1 MSYCVKISKD
11 ELAKYQNLGYKD
23 GFIQGAVSLYLEKH
37 PEAGGKLPTAEQ
49 LNEFIDNNKYGLN
62 SLSFYS
68 NREGETEDVGDFRS
82 PFNPFKDAK
91 ITIKIG
97 EENLTANNIE
107 HAFLL
112 DFVHNLVVKRVK
124 GAKAFF
130 DSIKNKTVEEVTAEA
145 LEEVFKENIGDKSLL
160 KWFEEKPEL
169 VRQSMF
175 KATATALVVNKRAK
189 DIFLNKANSELNME
203 ITFGAAI
210 YMPEVLRKAYS
221 DVVSDAIRNTALKEF
236 KERSAEEKRALEANI
251 DLEERSA
258 IERTFTPLQRESREN
273 YIASRVITLGK
284 IDAENEGKTFI
295 QVVQSKGMDHYLDEV
310 KEDIRLHSIGE
321 GFYSPEAYAISKLYN
336 LGYNN
341 APRKSGGTM
350 GIIEELQLFSETL
363 AEHNMSLQAEHYG
376 LILDDLVVDE
386 ALKAD
391 LLNTGKYR
399 KEEFGKILKHFNEL
413 KMGIKMPLLKREN
426 IRLSSKFESA
436 EDVTDDIE
444 ERSFDFSANEG
455 YAIDSVMKRIRKMLN
470 QLPVMNGD
478 ELVLDDLGETQYL
491 IDTYTYSIIQNAL
504 QGTRSYE
511 AMRARLEKLS
521 MKYPWVKALTNKLD
535 KPANYKPEGVIDEYD
550 SLHNEFFASFF
561 RSRTYYE
568 IKKDVLVKEDNPFL
582 PDTVELKT
590 FGINDDRLSY
600 INYSEW
606 SSTYMQGI
614 VLDREHSIYDTA
626 GNIHRDK
633 YEAYKEFVKKLHDR
647 IKYNNSDYAEW
658 ENEFLNNEKTQNDIR
673 IMLKAIG
680 IAPEGGNI
688 FDYETNP
695 ALAENMKKSYRKPIA
710 KLLTDIFDKVFAYT
724 NEVDN
729 YLKLQKDKSN
739 VVEVNLFNQFKLNY
753 YKIGK
758 LIQSSND
765 DTFLRGTFRNNG
777 KMYNSY
783 TTPTYLQILM
793 DKLSGVEV
801 EDYDAMIQ
809 EEFLKDKFFK
819 YNYVIQQLARKP
831 EDGGLESRELIDY
844 KEILIFRDKEF
855 KDWTEEDKYIMQL
868 DEFKKDKT
876 SAWYRI
882 PLAGEIKRAGYYRF
896 EKILDIEKLKDLFA
910 NLAKQELERIKETKR
925 WKEESKK
932 TYIAPVTGIL
942 KSGEKFLYLPALN
955 TIKIEDKT
963 LLESL
968 EAGVTGTEAFDEK
981 EILSK
986 FVNKALG
993 DIVSSEMDKIKSYN
1007 KIEDSDSDLVF
1018 FILNDLY
1025 FRTQFSQFTAGDLAN
1040 FKDIIDFQKRYKQ
1053 TMSSTTRLNSGN
1065 DVQKT
1070 LYISDEV
1077 LASTILPEI
1086 SAIVK
1091 ERVKSKELT
1100 QEEGDIIINSFKNIN
1115 ATDGQAYRTIDG
1127 YKYIMEKTGQWTNE
1141 MEEFKKKLDEAFESD
1156 SDVHIS
1162 YTEAQNF
1169 FFNAIKPLVY
1179 GSSMVDTGMINTET
1193 GEKIYKRINHQHKN
1207 SEVLMLAINSFAT
1220 TSPTLRALTKF
1231 ARRNDVGIHVFE
1243 FASAVKVGS
1252 QGVVN
1257 LLEKDIAGQTI
1268 TINELDS
1275 EGNEAPKEYTFA
1287 KDAKPS
1293 DARETI
1299 ANLLEEGKITKEEF
1313 QRLHKV
1319 INNTTEEEITTKLE
1333 SATRIPGSEDLNPSV
1348 VHEIPYSSYGFQVNT
1363 PEHYYDAETLI
1374 GTQFRKLI
1382 TSNID
1387 PSNTYEV
1394 KTLNT
1399 EGMETTLKMNGE
1411 TFMRT
1416 INGKIIENVYDKY
1429 EEVKE
1434 IFEDPLKLEAIIQS
1448 EISSNPRYGTEVA
1461 KFFKLINDGTIENPR
1476 LKFEMALEDPQ
1487 NSKIIEAIFSGIAK
1501 NRINKMKT
1509 QGGSLIQMSNFTLSD
1524 KLQVK
1529 MKPDGKS
1536 IDYIPAYVPIYSK
1549 KLLEFYSDKNGNVDI
1564 KKMEKEAPELL
1575 EMIGYRIPTES
1586 KHSMLPIRIVGFLP
1600 NFNGTSIV
1608 LPADVTT
1615 ITGSDFDI
1623 DKLYIMRPYLDVE
1636 KTETNKVNKNGNPV
1650 IRRKLRKKAYTD
1662 GGRFL
1667 EGSTPKENY
1676 AMRNNFLFDS
1686 YMAILKSEHSTA
1698 EIFDPSGFD
1707 SLNAEAKESFLS
1719 SFPYDELYSMVEKS
1733 GVLAEMSK
1741 EIELTSDDIANKAII
1756 LNNLNPDRVERI
1768 IKAYESSNTPFL
1780 SSTMHYFETQNV
1792 VGLDLVGISANANT
1806 FMAVAQQI
1814 KHELQLKEPIV
1825 YDGNTYK
1832 GYGEIYSPTGKLI
1845 QRTVGQF
1852 VIAAVDNV
1860 KSPALAYMKADVGN
1874 LGSIIAGVALGIPTK
1889 DLAIMSN
1896 LGMFSTKRTLN
1907 RGKSLNHYMKVLNEI
1922 VGVGDVEPLKVPI
1935 TQERLNHLKAMLPDV
1950 KATIDK
1956 AMEGRRNYAEAAQI
1970 LLQTFN
1976 KTNSDEFIKLRD
1988 SINAMIKLETQLLDL
2003 GDAFKRI
2010 IGVTK
2015 LDTFRGAVG
2024 PTAADTLIKYLQ
2036 VKDDVAYLTSEFSP
2050 IAVSPAFLN
2059 TNTREYSRAEIRDA
2073 LINGGS
2079 HFYKAFFHFG
2089 MEASFDYMSQ
2099 HFNVLN
2105 PNFLPIIDRLRSLG
2119 MAVNVKNINLAYE
2132 HFMLYHLQGTSIMN
2146 DTLNDIMLN
2155 DIPLQFV
2162 QLQEKY
2168 KELSSFLLFKT
2179 MRRFQNGQIAT
2190 LDFVNANELEAQ
2202 RRDQFTREWEYLL
2215 DIGEKDPSKMDIS
2228 KFAMDLYRYGIYRG
2242 NIGYKAKGIN
2252 HLAPARLKRAFTDYY
2267 KVVGNMREIVDSIGN
2282 NGDERFVRQFI
2293 ANTGILY
2300 ENPRNHRFTKTSLI
2314 KALENT
2320 KWYIMNIGNDT
2331 TKELGDE
2338 FTLVTDGTTPDGA
2351 LLIDSETYIMTSSL
2365 GNSFVYTKLPRYH
2378 FNSPFVRYSRI
2389 EDYPSELLNKGEF
2402 RNQTLENIAAIAE
2415 ATESK
2420 TGGTEYETKEY
2431 GLNAVQ
2437 ASGALGIDLTDN
2449 GLTPGKNTEGEI
2461 AQAAVKEAQGNDNR
2475 DAKNEKP
2482 CLTVSKK

>member
-1 MSYCVKISKD
+1 M
-11 ELAKYQNLGYKD
+11 
-23 GFIQGAVSLYLEKH
+23 
-37 PEAGGKLPTAEQ
+37 
-49 LNEFIDNNKYGLN
+49 
-62 SLSFYS
+62 
-68 NREGETEDVGDFRS
+68 
-82 PFNPFKDAK
+82 
-91 ITIKIG
+91 
-97 EENLTANNIE
+97 
-107 HAFLL
+107 
-112 DFVHNLVVKRVK
+112 
-124 GAKAFF
+124 
-130 DSIKNKTVEEVTAEA
+130 
-145 LEEVFKENIGDKSLL
+145 
-160 KWFEEKPEL
+160 
-169 VRQSMF
+169 
-175 KATATALVVNKRAK
+175 
-189 DIFLNKANSELNME
+189 
-203 ITFGAAI
+203 
-210 YMPEVLRKAYS
+210 
-221 DVVSDAIRNTALKEF
+221 
-236 KERSAEEKRALEANI
+236 
-251 DLEERSA
+251 
-258 IERTFTPLQRESREN
+258 
-273 YIASRVITLGK
+273 
-284 IDAENEGKTFI
+284 
-295 QVVQSKGMDHYLDEV
+295 
-310 KEDIRLHSIGE
+310 
-321 GFYSPEAYAISKLYN
+321 
-336 LGYNN
+336 
-341 APRKSGGTM
+341 
-350 GIIEELQLFSETL
+350 
-363 AEHNMSLQAEHYG
+363 
-376 LILDDLVVDE
+376 
-386 ALKAD
+386 
-391 LLNTGKYR
+391 
-399 KEEFGKILKHFNEL
+399 
-413 KMGIKMPLLKREN
+413 
-426 IRLSSKFESA
+426 
-436 EDVTDDIE
+436 
-444 ERSFDFSANEG
+444 
-455 YAIDSVMKRIRKMLN
+455 
-470 QLPVMNGD
+470 
-478 ELVLDDLGETQYL
+478 
-491 IDTYTYSIIQNAL
+491 
-504 QGTRSYE
+504 
-511 AMRARLEKLS
+511 
-521 MKYPWVKALTNKLD
+521 
-535 KPANYKPEGVIDEYD
+535 
-550 SLHNEFFASFF
+550 
-561 RSRTYYE
+561 
-568 IKKDVLVKEDNPFL
+568 
-582 PDTVELKT
+582 
-590 FGINDDRLSY
+590 
-600 INYSEW
+600 
-606 SSTYMQGI
+606 
-614 VLDREHSIYDTA
+614 
-626 GNIHRDK
+626 
-633 YEAYKEFVKKLHDR
+633 
-647 IKYNNSDYAEW
+647 
-658 ENEFLNNEKTQNDIR
+658 
-673 IMLKAIG
+673 
-680 IAPEGGNI
+680 
-688 FDYETNP
+688 
-695 ALAENMKKSYRKPIA
+695 
-710 KLLTDIFDKVFAYT
+710 
-724 NEVDN
+724 
-729 YLKLQKDKSN
+729 
-739 VVEVNLFNQFKLNY
+739 
-753 YKIGK
+753 
-758 LIQSSND
+758 
-765 DTFLRGTFRNNG
+765 RGTFRNNG

-809 EEFLKDKFFK
+809 EEFLKDGFFK

-831 EDGGLESRELIDY
+831 EEGGLESRELIDY

-868 DEFKKDKT
+868 DEFKRDKT

-896 EKILDIEKLKDLFA
+896 EKILDIEKLKGLFV

-981 EILSK
+981 EILYK

-993 DIVSSEMDKIKSYN
+993 DIVSSEMDKIKSY
-1007 KIEDSDSDLVF
+1007 EVDDSDSDLVF

-1231 ARRNDVGIHVFE
+1231 ARRSDVGIHVFE

-1275 EGNEAPKEYTFA
+1275 KGNEAPKEYTFA
-1287 KDAKPS
+1287 EDAKPS
-1293 DARETI
+1293 VARETI

-1319 INNTTEEEITTKLE
+1319 INNTTEKEITTKLE
-1333 SATRIPGSEDLNPSV
+1333 SAIRIPGSDALNPSV

-1448 EISSNPRYGTEVA
+1448 EIGSNPRYGTEVA
-1461 KFFKLINDGTIENPR
+1461 KFFKLINDGTIENPH

-1524 KLQVK
+1524 KLQVQ
-1529 MKPDGKS
+1529 MNPDGKS
-1536 IDYIPAYVPIYSK
+1536 IDYIPAYVPVYSK
-1549 KLLEFYSDKNGNVDI
+1549 KLLEFYSDKDGNVDI

-1636 KTETNKVNKNGNPV
+1636 KTETDKVDKNGNRV

-1662 GGRFL
+1662 GGRFI

-1719 SFPYDELYSMVEKS
+1719 SFPYAELYSMVEKS
-1733 GVLAEMSK
+1733 GVLAEIAK
-1741 EIELTSDDIANKAII
+1741 EVEFTNDDIVNKSLI
-1756 LNNLNPDRVERI
+1756 LSNLNPDRVERI

-1780 SSTMHYFETQNV
+1780 SSTMHYFETQNA

-1814 KHELQLKEPIV
+1814 KHELKLKEPII
-1825 YDGNTYK
+1825 YDGHVYK

-1907 RGKSLNHYMKVLNEI
+1907 KGKSLKHYMKVLNEI
-1922 VGVGDVEPLKVPI
+1922 VGVGDVEPLNIPI
-1935 TQERLNHLKAMLPDV
+1935 TQERLNKLKAMLPDIKTV
-1950 KATIDK
+1950 IDK
-1956 AMEGRRNYAEAAQI
+1956 AMDGRRNYAEAAQV
-1970 LLQTFN
+1970 LVQTFN
-1976 KTNSDEFIKLRD
+1976 KTTGEEFRELRD

-2036 VKDDVAYLTSEFSP
+2036 VTDDVAYLTSEFSP

-2059 TNTREYSRAEIRDA
+2059 TDTRESNRTKVRNS
-2073 LINGGS
+2073 LINEGS

-2119 MAVNVKNINLAYE
+2119 MTVNVKNINLAYE

-2146 DTLNDIMLN
+2146 DTLKDIMLN

-2162 QLQEKY
+2162 HLQEKY

-2215 DIGEKDPSKMDIS
+2215 DIGEKDPSKKDIS
-2228 KFAMDLYRYGIYRG
+2228 DFARDLYRYGIYRG

-2267 KVVGNMREIVDSIGN
+2267 KVVGNMRDIVDSMGKD
-2282 NGDERFVRQFI
+2282 GDERFVRQFI

-2314 KALENT
+2314 KALENNN
-2320 KWYIMNIGNDT
+2320 WYIMNVGNDT
-2331 TKELGDE
+2331 TKELGNE

-2351 LLIDSETYIMTSSL
+2351 LLIDSETYIMTSSQ

-2402 RNQTLENIAAIAE
+2402 RNITLENIAAIAE

-2420 TGGTEYETKEY
+2420 TGGTEYESNDY

-2437 ASGALGIDLTDN
+2437 ASAALGIDLTN
-2449 GLTPGKNTEGEI
+2449 NELTSGKSTEGGI
-2461 AQAAVKEAQGNDNR
+2461 AK
-2475 DAKNEKP
+2475 DAIEEGKKKP
-2482 CLTVSKK
+2482 RKSGDGLESC